1 MVRRAGA
8 IVLAALFAASAGGS
22 HAAPGTFPGQNG
34 VIAFDAVSRKDGPQG
49 SVQIFQVSATGSGGL
64 KQLTSTD
71 QAVWNED
78 PAYSADGTK
87 IYFTSDDRATAAP
100 GRIYSMNA
108 NGSGRQGVAVGVWPA
123 VNRAG
128 SAVAITQYARGGQS
142 IVVTTKPNGTGR
154 KVVGNATKLQSAGG
168 PEYAPVGTRLA
179 WYRVTYNKNGHG
191 NAASDLFV
199 RNGTHNTNI
208 TRRSSAKFYSV
219 SWAPNG
225 KTLVAIHGQRTIVSM
240 RPNGTGMRVLASIS
254 GSAQTHVASA
264 VYSPDGTKIAYLQC
278 TGDCGDPSLQGQ
290 GSIWVMNANGSGK
303 KRIFIGG
310 NGIQPSGRLSWSVS

>member
-1 MVRRAGA
+1 MA
-8 IVLAALFAASAGGS
+8 IRLIVPVMLFAAIAGGS
-22 HAAPGTFPGQNG
+22 SAAPGTFPGQNG

-71 QAVWNED
+71 QAVWNQD
-78 PAYSADGTK
+78 PAYSANGAK
-87 IYFTSDDRATAAP
+87 IYFTSDDRATTDP

-108 NGSGRQGVAVGVWPA
+108 NGSGRQGLAVGVWPA

-128 SAVAITQYARGGQS
+128 SAVAITQYAKGGQS

-154 KVVGNATKLQSAGG
+154 KVVGNATKRQSAGG
-168 PEYAPVGTRLA
+168 PDYAPVGTRLA

-191 NAASDLFV
+191 FAASDLFV

-219 SWAPNG
+219 SWAPN
-225 KTLVAIHGQRTIVSM
+225 VSM
-240 RPNGTGMRVLASIS
+240 RPNGTGMRVLTSASGPAPTS
-254 GSAQTHVASA
+254 VASA

-303 KRIFIGG
+303 KRIFNGG
-310 NGIQPSGRLSWSVS
+310 NGIQPSDRLSWSVS

>member
-8 IVLAALFAASAGGS
+8 VVLAALFAACVGGS
-22 HAAPGTFPGQNG
+22 HAAPGSFPGQNG
-34 VIAFDAVSRKDGPQG
+34 VIAFDAVSRSDGPQG
-49 SVQIFQVSATGSGGL
+49 SVQIFQVSASGTGL
-64 KQLTSTD
+64 RKLTSTD
-71 QAVWNED
+71 QAVWNQD
-78 PAYSADGTK
+78 PAYSANGAK
-87 IYFTSDDRATAAP
+87 IYFTSDDRATTAP
-100 GRIYSMNA
+100 GRIYAMNA

-128 SAVAITQYARGGQS
+128 SAVAITQYAKGGQS
-142 IVVTTKPNGTGR
+142 VIVTTKPNGTGR

-168 PEYAPVGTRLA
+168 PDYAPVGARLA

-240 RPNGTGMRVLASIS
+240 RPNGTGMRVLTSAS

-303 KRIFIGG
+303 KRIFIGA
-310 NGIQPSGRLSWSVS
+310 NGIQPSDRLSWSVS